1 MRRFFAIAGI
11 SVLILALTCA
21 GIAYRWTF
29 TPHGRLDV
37 EVAVMLKLMPKLPPP
52 GSVPAARLRQ
62 RFRDGARRF
71 QSRRV
76 PIAHVEDRS
85 IPGPAGSIPVRVYRP
100 SDEAK
105 LPIVVYYHGGGFTW
119 GDLDTHDGLCRKL
132 SNRSGAIV
140 VSVAYRLAPE
150 HVFPAAVED
159 AYAALE
165 WAAQKGGEISGDPS
179 RIAVA
184 GDSSGGNLAAVTALK
199 SRDLN
204 GPKIVLQVL
213 YYPTINMADL
223 RTKSMEDFAEG
234 YFLTRALAQFNYS
247 QYVPVA
253 ADRSLPY
260 ASPILA
266 SDHRGLP
273 PALIISAG
281 FDPLRDS
288 EEAYARKLVNA
299 GVPTRL
305 SRYEGVVHGFLSFPF
320 VRKADRAID
329 ESAAALRETFAR
341 SSL

>member
-1 MRRFFAIAGI
+1 MRRFLRIAGI
-11 SVLILALTCA
+11 SVLILVLTCA
-21 GIAYRWTF
+21 GIVYVWTF

-37 EVAVMLKLMPKLPPP
+37 EVAVILKLVPGAPPP

-62 RFRDGARRF
+62 RVRDAMIRF
-71 QSRRV
+71 QGRPV
-76 PIAHVEDRS
+76 PILHVEDRS
-85 IPGPAGSIPVRVYRP
+85 IPGPLGSIPVRVYRP
-100 SDEAK
+100 RDEAK

-165 WAAQKGGEISGDPS
+165 WVARNGAEIYGDPS

-184 GDSSGGNLAAVTALK
+184 GDSAGGNLAAVTALK
-199 SRDLN
+199 SRDRN

-213 YYPTINMADL
+213 YYPGMNMADL

-234 YFLTRALAQFNYS
+234 YFLTRAQIRFNQA

-260 ASPILA
+260 ASPLLA
-266 SDHRGLP
+266 PDHRGLP
-273 PALIISAG
+273 PALIITAG

-288 EEAYARKLVNA
+288 GEAYARKLADA
-299 GVPTRL
+299 GVPARL
-305 SRYEGVVHGFLSFPF
+305 SRYEGVIHGFLSLPF

-329 ESAAALRETFAR
+329 ESASALREAFGR
-341 SSL
+341 SSP

>member
-11 SVLILALTCA
+11 SVLILVLIGA
-21 GIAYRWTF
+21 GIVYSWTF
-29 TPHGRLDV
+29 TPHGKLDV
-37 EVAVMLKLMPKLPPP
+37 EVAVILKLMPKMPPP
-52 GSVPAARLRQ
+52 GSVSPARLRQ
-62 RFRDGARRF
+62 DVRDAARRF
-71 QSRRV
+71 QSRPV
-76 PIAHVEDRS
+76 PILHVEDRS
-85 IPGPAGSIPVRVYRP
+85 IPGPLGSIPLRVYRP
-100 SDEAK
+100 SDETK

-119 GDLDTHDGLCRKL
+119 GDLDTHDRICRKL

-165 WAAQKGGEISGDPS
+165 WVAQKGGEISGDPN

-184 GDSSGGNLAAVTALK
+184 GDSSGGNLAAVMALK

-204 GPKIVLQVL
+204 GPKIAFQVL
-213 YYPTINMADL
+213 YYPGMNMTDL

-234 YFLTRALAQFNYS
+234 YFLTRAQIQFNYN

-253 ADRSLPY
+253 DRSHPY
-260 ASPILA
+260 ASPLLA
-266 SDHRGLP
+266 PDHRGLP
-273 PALIISAG
+273 PALIITAA

-288 EEAYARKLVNA
+288 GEAYARKLADA
-299 GVPTRL
+299 GVPTHL

-329 ESAAALRETFAR
+329 ESAAVLREAFGR
-341 SSL
+341 ISP

>member
-1 MRRFFAIAGI
+1 MRRFLRIAGI
-11 SVLILALTCA
+11 SVLILVLTCA
-21 GIAYRWTF
+21 GIVYVWTF

-37 EVAVMLKLMPKLPPP
+37 EVAVILKLMPGAPPP

-62 RFRDGARRF
+62 RVRDAMIRF
-71 QSRRV
+71 QGRPV
-76 PIAHVEDRS
+76 PILHVEDRS
-85 IPGPAGSIPVRVYRP
+85 IPGPLGSIPVRVYRP
-100 SDEAK
+100 RDEAK

-165 WAAQKGGEISGDPS
+165 WVAHNGAEIYGDPS

-184 GDSSGGNLAAVTALK
+184 GDSAGGNLAAVTALK
-199 SRDLN
+199 SRDRN

-213 YYPTINMADL
+213 YYPGMNMADL

-234 YFLTRALAQFNYS
+234 YFLTRAQIRFNQA

-260 ASPILA
+260 ASPLLA
-266 SDHRGLP
+266 PDHRGLP
-273 PALIISAG
+273 Q
-281 FDPLRDS
+281 
-288 EEAYARKLVNA
+288 
-299 GVPTRL
+299 
-305 SRYEGVVHGFLSFPF
+305 H
-320 VRKADRAID
+320 
-329 ESAAALRETFAR
+329 
-341 SSL
+341 

>member
-1 MRRFFAIAGI
+1 MRRFFSIAGI
-11 SVLILALTCA
+11 SVLILVLICA
-21 GIAYRWTF
+21 GIVYVWTF

-37 EVAVMLKLMPKLPPP
+37 EVAMILKLMPRMPSP
-52 GSVPAARLRQ
+52 GSVTAAQLRQ
-62 RFRDGARRF
+62 RVRDAAGRF
-71 QSRRV
+71 QSRPG
-76 PIAHVEDRS
+76 PIRHIQDRS

-105 LPIVVYYHGGGFTW
+105 LPIVVYYHGGGFTF
-119 GDLDTHDGLCRKL
+119 GDLDTHDRLCRIL
-132 SNRSGAIV
+132 SNRSGATV

-165 WAAQKGGEISGDPS
+165 WAARKGGEISGDPS

-184 GDSSGGNLAAVTALK
+184 GDSAGGNLAAVVALK

-213 YYPTINMADL
+213 YYPTINMTDL
-223 RTKSMEDFAEG
+223 HTKSWEDFEG
-234 YFLTRALAQFNYS
+234 YVLTRALARFNYS
-247 QYVPVA
+247 QYVPVS

-266 SDHRGLP
+266 PDHRGLP
-273 PALIISAG
+273 PALIITAG

-288 EEAYARKLVNA
+288 GEAYARKLADA
-299 GVPTRL
+299 GVPTHL

-329 ESAAALRETFAR
+329 ESAVALREAFGR
-341 SSL
+341 NSP

>member
-1 MRRFFAIAGI
+1 MRRCLGIAGM
-11 SVLILALTCA
+11 SVLILVLTCA
-21 GIAYRWTF
+21 GIVYSWTL

-37 EVAVMLKLMPKLPPP
+37 EVAVILKLMPRMPPP

-62 RFRDGARRF
+62 GVRDAARRF
-71 QSRRV
+71 QGRPV
-76 PIAHVEDRS
+76 PILHVEDRS
-85 IPGPAGSIPVRVYRP
+85 IPGPLGSIPVRVYRP

-119 GDLDTHDGLCRKL
+119 GDLDTHDRLCRKL

-184 GDSSGGNLAAVTALK
+184 GDSAGGNLAAVMALK

-204 GPKIVLQVL
+204 GPKIALQVL
-213 YYPTINMADL
+213 YYPGMNMADL

-234 YFLTRALAQFNYS
+234 YFLTRAQIQFNCN
-247 QYVPVA
+247 QYVPAA

-260 ASPILA
+260 ASPLLA
-266 SDHRGLP
+266 PDHRGLP
-273 PALIISAG
+273 PALIITAG

-288 EEAYARKLVNA
+288 GEKYARELADA
-299 GVPTRL
+299 GVPTHL

-320 VRKADRAID
+320 VRKADGAID
-329 ESAAALRETFAR
+329 ESTAALREAFGR
-341 SSL
+341 NSP

>member
-11 SVLILALTCA
+11 SVLIVVLICGA
-21 GIAYRWTF
+21 IVYSWTF

-37 EVAVMLKLMPKLPPP
+37 EVAVLLKLVPKAPPP

-62 RFRDGARRF
+62 EVRDAMIRF
-71 QSRRV
+71 QSMPV
-76 PIAHVEDRS
+76 PIFHVEDRS
-85 IPGPAGSIPVRVYRP
+85 IPGALGSLPVRVYRP

-105 LPIVVYYHGGGFTW
+105 LPIVLYYHGGGFTW
-119 GDLDTHDGLCRKL
+119 GDLDTHDRLCRRL

-150 HVFPAAVED
+150 HRFPAAVDD

-165 WAAQKGGEISGDPS
+165 WAARNNAEISGDPA

-184 GDSSGGNLAAVTALK
+184 GDSAGGNLAAVTALK
-199 SRDLN
+199 SRDQN
-204 GPKIVLQVL
+204 GPRIAFQVL
-213 YYPTINMADL
+213 YYPGMNMTDL

-234 YFLTRALAQFNYS
+234 YVFTRAQIQFNWN

-253 ADRSLPY
+253 DRSHPY
-260 ASPILA
+260 VSPLLA
-266 SDHRGLP
+266 PDHRGLP
-273 PALIISAG
+273 PALVITAA

-288 EEAYARKLVNA
+288 GEAYARKLADA

-305 SRYEGVVHGFLSFPF
+305 SRYEGVIHGFLSLPF
-320 VRKADRAID
+320 ERKADRAID
-329 ESAAALRETFAR
+329 ESAVALREAFGR
-341 SSL
+341 DSP

>member
-1 MRRFFAIAGI
+1 MRRCLGIAGM
-11 SVLILALTCA
+11 SVLILVLTCA
-21 GIAYRWTF
+21 GIVYSWTL

-37 EVAVMLKLMPKLPPP
+37 EVAVILKLMPRMPPP

-62 RFRDGARRF
+62 DVRDGARRF
-71 QSRRV
+71 QSRPV
-76 PIAHVEDRS
+76 PILHVEDRS
-85 IPGPAGSIPVRVYRP
+85 IPGPLGSIPVRVYRP

-119 GDLDTHDGLCRKL
+119 GDLDTHDRLCRKL
-132 SNRSGAIV
+132 SSRSSAIV

-165 WAAQKGGEISGDPS
+165 WAAHNSGEISGDPS

-184 GDSSGGNLAAVTALK
+184 GDSAGGNLAAVMALK

-213 YYPTINMADL
+213 YYPTINMADV
-223 RTKSMEDFAEG
+223 RTKSMQDFAEG

-273 PALIISAG
+273 PALIITAG

-288 EEAYARKLVNA
+288 EEAYARKLADA
-299 GVPTRL
+299 GVPTHL
-305 SRYEGVVHGFLSFPF
+305 SRYEGVVHGFLSFPL
-320 VRKADRAID
+320 VRKTDRAID
-329 ESAAALRETFAR
+329 ESTAALREAFGR
-341 SSL
+341 NSP